1 MSIVPRPLD
10 RTASTAAPPAAARG
24 VSRVR
29 PPFRTAARV
38 MVAVALVAALGVL
51 VTPGLLAAPALAA
64 PLTSGFVVA
73 APDSASW
80 AASGETSTGA
90 MMGAATAAATGA
102 AGGLGERQ
110 GRTLAAGVGPD
121 GRSTATVDTGAEFDM
136 IGILFR
142 STAAGVRTVE
152 FRLRASLD
160 RVTWTPWVSLKAD
173 AQSGP
178 AGSTLSKADLVTEP
192 VWVGAARYVQYEAES
207 VGGSPAPV
215 SDVRFACV
223 ESRVTT
229 AAVPSPPSAAAPNGV
244 GSALLTAPNLGPP
257 AEPAIVTRAQWGADE
272 AYRSGPPSYGVVR
285 CAFVHHTVNANTYT
299 RSQAPA
305 LVRGIYY
312 YHTQVNGWRDIGYN
326 FLIDRFGTIY
336 EGRYGG
342 VAKAVIGAQVLG
354 FNSMSTGVSLIG
366 TFETVAPSAAA
377 LASLERLLAWKLD
390 LSHLNPLGTAR
401 VLCTTT
407 EMYRAGQWVRVPV
420 IVGHRQVNYTECPG
434 NVLYGLLPSIRTAV
448 AGIGDPKIYTPA
460 ATPAVFS
467 PNGDGVRD
475 TVALRAALS
484 GPDDWSIV
492 LSNAAGAVV
501 HRFTGSGPVASAVWD
516 GHDAAGQV
524 VPDGVYTASFGATSV
539 NGTARPASVAVRID
553 TVSPSIT
560 GLGVAPG
567 VISPNGDHFADAARL
582 TFGLSEP
589 CQVSMTVLDAKGAV
603 VRTVAAVAA
612 TTGPERLVWDG
623 KVGSGDALAA
633 AADGVYSV
641 VVKAVDV
648 AGNQSTARRSVT
660 VDDTLSRPRVAPA
673 WTSPN
678 GDGVDD
684 VALVS
689 FWTARPARIGIGFA
703 GASGTVVRHVSL
715 GTLTSG
721 RHTWQWNGRNAAGEV
736 VADGTYTCTIAAVN
750 SVGTVAVKLTVH
762 VDTVPPVAAWRAGAL
777 KLKLG
782 QRLRAAYSIADQL
795 SPTVA
800 VTIVA
805 RSAKGALASSVTL
818 PAVVTGVARS
828 WSFKPKA
835 RGTYRVVLR
844 AVDLA
849 GNRQTVAATL
859 VVTVK

>member
-1 MSIVPRPLD
+1 MTL
-10 RTASTAAPPAAARG
+10 
-24 VSRVR
+24 
-29 PPFRTAARV
+29 
-38 MVAVALVAALGVL
+38 
-51 VTPGLLAAPALAA
+51 GLLAAPALAA
-64 PLTSGFVVA
+64 PLTSGFIVA
-73 APDSASW
+73 APGSASW
-80 AASGETSTGA
+80 AASGGTSTGA
-90 MMGAATAAATGA
+90 ATGTTS
-102 AGGLGERQ
+102 GLGERR

-121 GRSTATVDTGAEFDM
+121 GRSTATVDTGARFDM

-160 RVTWTPWVSLKAD
+160 CVAWTQWVSLEAD

-192 VWVGAARYVQYEAES
+192 VWVGAARYVQYEVES

-229 AAVPSPPSAAAPNGV
+229 AAVTASSPPSAAAANGVGSAPNGV
-244 GSALLTAPNLGPP
+244 GSASTAALNPGPP
-257 AEPAIVTRAQWGADE
+257 AEPAIVTRARWGADE

-299 RSQAPA
+299 RAQAPA

-354 FNSMSTGVSLIG
+354 FNSMSTGVALIG

-448 AGIGDPKIYTPA
+448 AGIGDPKIYTPG

-475 TVALRAALS
+475 TVALRAVLS

-501 HRFTGSGPVASAVWD
+501 HRFTGSGPLASAVWD
-516 GHDAAGQV
+516 GCDASGQV

-560 GLGVAPG
+560 GLSVAPG
-567 VISPNGDHFADAARL
+567 VISPNGDHFADAAHVA
-582 TFGLSEP
+582 FGLSEP

-612 TTGPERLVWDG
+612 TTGPERLIWDG

-641 VVKAVDV
+641 VVKAVDT
-648 AGNQSTARRSVT
+648 AGNQSTAKRNVT

-684 VALVS
+684 TALLS

-703 GASGTVVRHVSL
+703 GTSGTVVRHVSL
-715 GTLTSG
+715 GTLASG
-721 RHTWQWNGRNAAGEV
+721 RHTWQWDGRNAAGEV
-736 VADGTYTCTIAAVN
+736 VADGTYSITIAAVN
-750 SVGTVAVKLTVH
+750 SAGTVAVKLKVH
-762 VDTVPPVAAWRAGAL
+762 VDTVPPVAAWRAGTL
-777 KLKLG
+777 ELKLG
-782 QRLRAAYSIADQL
+782 KRLRAAYSVADQL
-795 SPTVA
+795 SPTAA
-800 VTIVA
+800 VTVVA
-805 RSAKGALASSVTL
+805 RSAKGTLVSSVTL
-818 PAVVTGVARS
+818 PAVATGVARS
-828 WSFKPKA
+828 WSFKPTA
-835 RGTYRVVLR
+835 RGTYRVVLS

-859 VVTVK
+859 VVKVT